1 MSILIYVI
9 YIYFFKNRFM
19 YFYQVHER
27 NTRDFLHSGMK
38 QTQHL
43 ESLETQLLSQVMRPS
58 PLAVQTTTA
67 VCEHVGAILAA
78 PRFCKARLSMLYR
91 LYPTIL
97 FLSMCHAMCVR
108 SMNAKVHQ
116 SRPNPSYP
124 GSSKKQPSTKKFQ
137 HAPEAPE
144 PPVSMLLITI
154 SHSPQQESLSF

>member
-1 MSILIYVI
+1 
-9 YIYFFKNRFM
+9 M

-58 PLAVQTTTA
+58 PLAAQTTTA

-108 SMNAKVHQ
+108 FMNAKVHQ
-116 SRPNPSYP
+116 SRPRMAKARNW
-124 GSSKKQPSTKKFQ
+124 GSEGT
-137 HAPEAPE
+137 
-144 PPVSMLLITI
+144 
-154 SHSPQQESLSF
+154 